1 MAKHNDQ
8 VFKRVVTG
16 GLQKQHTAGVAQGA
30 YAMCKV
36 VLDKAT
42 AYSIPPIA
50 KNEERNAEHQ
60 HWPNLHSFSRL
71 LLISHRPVC

>member
-8 VFKRVVTG
+8 VFRRVVTG

-42 AYSIPPIA
+42 DESKTVEQRLDDVIAFCKICTKLTDGQPITGD
-50 KNEERNAEHQ
+50 KK
-60 HWPNLHSFSRL
+60 
-71 LLISHRPVC
+71 

>member
-1 MAKHNDQ
+1 MSKHNDQ

-16 GLQKQHTAGVAQGA
+16 GLKKQHTAGVAQGA

-42 AYSIPPIA
+42 DESKTAEQRLEDVIAFCKICTKLADGQPIA
-50 KNEERNAEHQ
+50 GDKK
-60 HWPNLHSFSRL
+60 
-71 LLISHRPVC
+71 

>member
-42 AYSIPPIA
+42 DESKTVEQRLDDVIAFCKICTTLADGQPITGD
-50 KNEERNAEHQ
+50 KK
-60 HWPNLHSFSRL
+60 
-71 LLISHRPVC
+71 